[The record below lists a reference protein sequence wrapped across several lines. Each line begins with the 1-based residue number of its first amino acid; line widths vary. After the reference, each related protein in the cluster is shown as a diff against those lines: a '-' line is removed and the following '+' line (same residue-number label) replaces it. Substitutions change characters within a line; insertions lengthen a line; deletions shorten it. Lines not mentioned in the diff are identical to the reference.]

1 MPAKMMSIA
10 KFVLALSAVLYGTA
24 GTALAHAVLL
34 EAVPPLHGAVAGPQ
48 VVFHLR
54 FNLRIDAARSAL
66 KLVLPDG
73 KVRPVAMGPQSSPDS
88 LNARSEQL
96 TNGQYLLRWQ
106 VLAADG
112 HITRGEI
119 AFEVR

>member
-1 MPAKMMSIA
+1 MA
-10 KFVLALSAVLYGTA
+10 KFVAAVLVSLLLTA

-34 EAVPPLHGAVAGPQ
+34 EAVPPLRGAVSGPD
-48 VVFHLR
+48 VVFRLR
-54 FNLRIDAARSAL
+54 FNSRIDAARSAL

-73 KVRPVAMGPQSSPDS
+73 KVRQLTMDHQSSPDS
-88 LNARSEQL
+88 LNAKSAEMK
-96 TNGQYLLRWQ
+96 NGRYLLQWQ

-119 AFEVR
+119 PFEVR